1 MASHLVIVESP
12 AKAKTIEKY
21 LGKDFKVL
29 ASYGHVRD
37 LVPKDGA
44 VETDNNFKMNYTP
57 VERNQK
63 HIANIKKELKKA
75 DSIYLAT
82 DPDREG
88 EAISW
93 HLYELL
99 REAKLMKNKR
109 AYRVAFYEITR
120 KAVSEA
126 IAQPREI
133 TMDLVNAQQAR
144 RALDY
149 LVGFN
154 LSPLLWRKIRRGLS
168 AGRVQ
173 SPALRMIVE
182 RELEIEAFDPQEYW
196 SIEAD
201 NLHDGQGFSAKLNRL
216 GNEKVKQFTITNADQ
231 ANTAHRQ
238 LSAAAQGKLRV
249 DKVEKKQRKRNP
261 AAPFTTST
269 LQQEASRKLGFGTQ
283 RTMRTAQRLYEG
295 IDIGAGQVGLITY
308 MRTDS
313 VTLSNDA
320 LNEIREFIAEKFGT
334 NNVPESPRE
343 YKTKSKNAQEAHEAI
358 RPTSA
363 RNEPFKIKQHLGD
376 DEFRLYS
383 LIWKRTIACQMIH
396 ATLDTV
402 SVDLACGSENSFR
415 ASGSTIRDPGF
426 MRVYIE
432 DKDDKKVDDNKENLL
447 PPMQEGDLVDL
458 LEIRLEQHFTEPP
471 PRFGEASLV
480 KTLEEYGIGRPS
492 TYASIITTLLDREYV
507 ELESKRFHP
516 TDVGRVVARFLT
528 QHFPKYVDYD
538 FTAQLENSLD
548 EISRGEM
555 DWLPLMQEFWT
566 TFKTQVDDKMENVS
580 RDEAIQARQIGTDE
594 KTGKPISVRM
604 GRYGPFVQIGTRDDE
619 EKPRFAGLR
628 PGQKMDT
635 ITLEDALELF
645 KLPRDLG
652 VSPEGEQISANIG
665 RFGPYIKYDSKYV
678 SLKVK
683 EGDDPFTV
691 TLERALEL
699 VAEKKEFDA
708 NREIK
713 VFEGTDI
720 RILRGR
726 YGPYITD
733 GVKNAR
739 IPKDVE
745 DPARLDLPTCEE
757 LIEKAP
763 LPKSRRKKSSAK
775 KKAAPKKAA
784 PKKTVKKKAVK
795 KKASRKKAVRKK
807 ATPKP
812 AADAKVTAD
821 AS

>member
-12 AKAKTIEKY
+12 AKARTIEKY

-37 LVPKDGA
+37 LIPKEGA
-44 VETDNNFKMNYTP
+44 VETDNGFKMNYTP

-63 HIANIKKELKKA
+63 HIASIKKELKKA
-75 DSIYLAT
+75 DSLYLAT

-99 REAKLMKNKR
+99 NEKNLMKNKR
-109 AYRVAFYEITR
+109 AYRVAFYEIT
-120 KAVSEA
+120 KQAVSEA
-126 IAQPREI
+126 IAHPREI

-182 RELEIEAFDPQEYW
+182 RELEIEAFNPQEYW
-196 SIEAD
+196 SIESD
-201 NLHDGQGFSAKLNRL
+201 NSFEGEGFSARLNL
-216 GNEKVKQFTITNADQ
+216 LAGEKVKQFTITNADQ
-231 ANTAHRQ
+231 ANDAYRK
-238 LSAAAQGKLRV
+238 LNDAAQGKLRV

-269 LQQEASRKLGFGTQ
+269 LQQEAARKLGFGAQ
-283 RTMRTAQRLYEG
+283 RTMRTAQKLYEG
-295 IDIGAGQVGLITY
+295 IDIGAGQVGLISY

-313 VTLSNDA
+313 VSLSQDA
-320 LNEIREFIAEKFGT
+320 LLEIREFIADKFGE
-334 NNVPESPRE
+334 NNLPETPRE

-363 RNEPFKIKQHLGD
+363 RNEPFKIKEHLGD

-383 LIWKRTIACQMIH
+383 LIWKRTMACQMIH

-402 SVDLACGSENSFR
+402 SVDLGCGSDNTFR
-415 ASGSTIRDPGF
+415 ANGSTIRDPGF

-432 DKDDKKVDDNKENLL
+432 DKDEPKKDDNKENLL
-447 PPMQEGDLVDL
+447 PPLAEGDLVDL
-458 LEIRLEQHFTEPP
+458 HEIRLEQHFTEPP
-471 PRFGEASLV
+471 PRFSEASLV

-528 QHFPKYVDYD
+528 QHFTRYVDYD
-538 FTAQLENSLD
+538 FTAQLEDTLD
-548 EISRGEM
+548 EISRGEAE
-555 DWLPLMQEFWT
+555 WLPLMEEFWT
-566 TFKTQVDDKMENVS
+566 QFKQQVDDKMENVS
-580 RDEAIQARQIGTDE
+580 RDEAIQARQLGVDE
-594 KTGKPISVRM
+594 KSGKPISVRM
-604 GRYGPFVQIGTRDDE
+604 GRYGPFVQIGTREDE

-628 PGQKMDT
+628 PGQKMDS
-635 ITLEDALELF
+635 ITLEEALELF
-645 KLPRDLG
+645 KLPRELG
-652 VSPEGEQISANIG
+652 ESPEGEQISANIG
-665 RFGPYIKYDSKYV
+665 RFGPYIKYDNKFV
-678 SLKVK
+678 SLKAS
-683 EGDDPFTV
+683 EGDDPYTV
-691 TLERALEL
+691 TLERALVL

-720 RILRGR
+720 KILRGR

-733 GVKNAR
+733 GNKNAR
-739 IPKDVE
+739 MPKDVE
-745 DPARLDLPTCEE
+745 DPASLDLKTCEE

-763 LPKSRRKKSSAK
+763 LPKSRRKKAAAKKKSAPKKAAKKKSAK
-775 KKAAPKKAA
+775 KKAA
-784 PKKTVKKKAVK
+784 KKKA
-795 KKASRKKAVRKK
+795 
-807 ATPKP
+807 
-812 AADAKVTAD
+812 TAD
-821 AS
+821 AG

>member
-37 LVPKDGA
+37 LVPKEGA
-44 VETDNNFKMNYTP
+44 VETDNGFKMNYSA

-75 DSIYLAT
+75 DSLYLAT

-99 REAKLMKNKR
+99 NEKNLMKNKH
-109 AYRVAFYEITR
+109 AYRVAFYEITQQ
-120 KAVSEA
+120 AVSEA
-126 IAQPREI
+126 IANPREI

-182 RELEIEAFDPQEYW
+182 RELEIEAFNPLEYW

-201 NLHDGQGFSAKLNRL
+201 NNLDGQAFSAKLNRL
-216 GNEKVKQFTITNADQ
+216 GGEKVKQFTITNAEQ
-231 ANTAHRQ
+231 ANAAHSR
-238 LSAAAQGKLRV
+238 LSEAAQGKLRV

-269 LQQEASRKLGFGTQ
+269 LQQEAARKLGFGAQ

-295 IDIGAGQVGLITY
+295 IDIGAGQVGLISY

-320 LNEIREFIAEKFGT
+320 LNEIREFIAEKFGE
-334 NNVPESPRE
+334 NNLPETPRE

-402 SVDLACGSENSFR
+402 SIDLACGNDNTFR

-432 DKDDKKVDDNKENLL
+432 DKDEPKKDDNKENIL
-447 PPMQEGDLVDL
+447 PPMNEGDIVELQ
-458 LEIRLEQHFTEPP
+458 EIRLEQHFTEPP
-471 PRFGEASLV
+471 PRFSEASLV

-528 QHFPKYVDYD
+528 QHFAQYVDYD
-538 FTAQLENSLD
+538 FTAQLEDSLD
-548 EISRGEM
+548 EISRGEK
-555 DWLPLMQEFWT
+555 DWIPLMENFWT
-566 TFKTQVDDKMENVS
+566 AFKQQVDDKMETVS
-580 RDEAIQARQIGTDE
+580 RDEAIQARQLGTDE
-594 KTGKPISVRM
+594 KSGKPITVRM
-604 GRYGPFVQIGTRDDE
+604 GRYGPFVQIGTREDE
-619 EKPRFAGLR
+619 DKPRFAGLR
-628 PGQKMDT
+628 PGQKMDS

-645 KLPRDLG
+645 KLPRELG
-652 VSPEGEQISANIG
+652 ESPEGEQISANIG
-665 RFGPYIKYDSKYV
+665 RFGPYIKYDSKFV

-683 EGDDPFTV
+683 EGDDPYTV

-720 RILRGR
+720 VVLRGR

-733 GVKNAR
+733 GIKNAR
-739 IPKDVE
+739 IPKDIE
-745 DPARLDLPTCEE
+745 DPATLDLATCQE

-763 LPKSRRKKSSAK
+763 LPKSKRKKAAAK
-775 KKAAPKKAA
+775 KKAAPKKAVR
-784 PKKTVKKKAVK
+784 KKASKKKAVK
-795 KKASRKKAVRKK
+795 KKA
-807 ATPKP
+807 T
-812 AADAKVTAD
+812 AA

>member
-37 LVPKDGA
+37 LVPKEGA
-44 VETDNNFKMNYTP
+44 VETDNNFKMNYSV
-57 VERNQK
+57 VERNEK
-63 HIANIKKELKKA
+63 HINNIIRELRKA
-75 DSIYLAT
+75 DSLYLAT

-99 REAKLMKNKR
+99 KEKNLMKGKR
-109 AYRVAFYEITR
+109 AYRVSFHEITR
-120 KAVSEA
+120 QAVSDA
-126 IAQPREI
+126 VKNPGEI

-182 RELEIEAFDPQEYW
+182 RELEIEAFNPQEYW
-196 SIEAD
+196 TIEAD
-201 NLHDGQGFSAKLNRL
+201 NEFENQQFAAKLTQL
-216 GNEKVKQFTITNADQ
+216 KGEKLKQFSITNSVQAEQAHLHLSDEANGYLLVKQ
-231 ANTAHRQ
+231 
-238 LSAAAQGKLRV
+238 
-249 DKVEKKQRKRNP
+249 VEKKQRKRNP
-261 AAPFTTST
+261 APPFTTST
-269 LQQEASRKLGFGTQ
+269 LQQEASRKLGFGAQ
-283 RTMRTAQRLYEG
+283 KTMRTAQRLYEG
-295 IDIGAGQVGLITY
+295 IDIGAGQVGLISY

-313 VTLSNDA
+313 VTLSNEA
-320 LNEIREFIAEKFGT
+320 LTDIRSLITQKYG
-334 NNVPESPRE
+334 NNTLPEEPRF
-343 YKTKSKNAQEAHEAI
+343 YKTKAKNAQEAHEAV

-363 RNEPFKIKQHLGD
+363 INEPDRIKSYLGD
-376 DEFRLYS
+376 DEYRLYS

-402 SVDLACGSENSFR
+402 SIDLSCGPENIFR

-426 MRVYIE
+426 MRVYTE
-432 DKDDKKVDDNKENLL
+432 GLDDNKQDDTKENIL
-447 PPMQEGDLVDL
+447 PPLKQGDRVDL
-458 LEIRLEQHFTEPP
+458 REIRLEQHFTEPP
-471 PRFGEASLV
+471 PRYSEATLV

-516 TDVGRVVARFLT
+516 TDVGRVVTKFLT
-528 QHFPKYVDYD
+528 QHFAQYVDYD
-538 FTAQLENSLD
+538 FTARLEDALD
-548 EISRGEM
+548 EISRGET
-555 DWLPLMQEFWT
+555 DWLPLMQDFWSN
-566 TFKTQVDDKMENVS
+566 FKKLLDEKMESVS
-580 RDEAIQARQIGTDE
+580 RDEAIQSRQLGIDE

-604 GRYGPFVQIGTRDDE
+604 GRYGPFVQIGTREDE
-619 EKPRFAGLR
+619 DKPRFAGLR
-628 PGQKMDT
+628 PGQKMDQ
-635 ITLEDALELF
+635 IELHEALELF
-645 KLPRDLG
+645 KLPRELG
-652 VSPEGEQISANIG
+652 TSPEGEAISTNIG
-665 RFGPYIKYDSKYV
+665 RFGPYVKYDNKFV
-678 SLKVK
+678 SLNVK
-683 EGDDPFTV
+683 AGDDPYTL

-699 VAEKKEFDA
+699 VRDKKEFDA

-713 VFEGTDI
+713 LFEGTDI
-720 RILRGR
+720 KILRGR

-745 DPARLDLPTCEE
+745 DPETLTLEVCQE

-763 LPKSRRKKSSAK
+763 LPKSRRKKAAAK
-775 KKAAPKKAA
+775 KKAAPKKKTSR
-784 PKKTVKKKAVK
+784 KKSASKKAGKKKA
-795 KKASRKKAVRKK
+795 APRKKANS
-807 ATPKP
+807 
-812 AADAKVTAD
+812 KVTSTKE
-821 AS
+821 ASPAS

>member
-12 AKAKTIEKY
+12 AKARTIEKY
-21 LGKDFKVL
+21 LGKDYKVL

-37 LVPKDGA
+37 LVPKEGA
-44 VETDNNFKMNYTP
+44 VETDNHFKMNYTP

-99 REAKLMKNKR
+99 KEKNLMKDKR

-120 KAVSEA
+120 QAVSEA
-126 IAQPREI
+126 IEHPREI

-182 RELEIEAFDPQEYW
+182 REQEIEAFNPQEYW

-201 NLHDGQGFSAKLNRL
+201 NQFEGESFSARL
-216 GNEKVKQFTITNADQ
+216 TRLHGEKVQQFTITNEADAQ
-231 ANTAHRQ
+231 
-238 LSAAAQGKLRV
+238 SAYRSLNDAAQGRLKV
-249 DKVEKKQRKRNP
+249 AKVEKKQRKRNP
-261 AAPFTTST
+261 APPFTTST
-269 LQQEASRKLGFGTQ
+269 LQQEAARKLGFGAQ

-295 IDIGAGQVGLITY
+295 IDIGAGQVGLISY

-320 LNEIREFIAEKFGT
+320 VQEIRDFIADKFGE
-334 NNVPESPRE
+334 NNLPETPRV

-383 LIWKRTIACQMIH
+383 LIWKRTMACQMIH

-402 SVDLACGSENSFR
+402 AVDLAAGDEHGFR
-415 ASGSTIRDPGF
+415 ANGSTIRDPGF

-432 DKDDKKVDDNKENLL
+432 DKDDNKKDDNKENIL
-447 PPMQEGDLVDL
+447 PPMQQGDIVDL
-458 LEIRLEQHFTEPP
+458 REIRLEQHFTEPP
-471 PRFGEASLV
+471 PRYSEASLV
-480 KTLEEYGIGRPS
+480 KALEDYGIGRPS

-507 ELESKRFHP
+507 ELENKRFHP
-516 TDVGRVVARFLT
+516 TDVGRVVSRFLT
-528 QHFPKYVDYD
+528 QHFPQYVDYD
-538 FTAQLENSLD
+538 FTAQLEDSLD
-548 EISRGEM
+548 EISRGET
-555 DWLPLMQEFWT
+555 DWLPLMEEFWT
-566 TFKTQVDDKMENVS
+566 TFKNQVDDKMENVS
-580 RDEAIQARQIGTDE
+580 RDEAIQSRQLGVDE

-604 GRYGPFVQIGTRDDE
+604 GRYGPFVQIGTREDE

-635 ITLEDALELF
+635 ITLDEALELF
-645 KLPRDLG
+645 KLPRELG
-652 VSPEGEQISANIG
+652 ESPEGEKISANIG
-665 RFGPYIKYDSKYV
+665 RFGPYVKYDDKFV
-678 SLKVK
+678 SIKTA
-683 EGDDPFTV
+683 EGDDPYTI

-713 VFEGTDI
+713 VFDGTDI
-720 RILRGR
+720 KILRGR

-745 DPARLDLPTCEE
+745 DPASLDLETCRD

-763 LPKSRRKKSSAK
+763 LPKSKRKKAAAK
-775 KKAAPKKAA
+775 KKAAPKKA
-784 PKKTVKKKAVK
+784 VKKKAAK
-795 KKASRKKAVRKK
+795 KKAAAKK
-807 ATPKP
+807 AT
-812 AADAKVTAD
+812 ADPG
-821 AS
+821 

>member
-1 MASHLVIVESP
+1 MPSHLVIVESP
-12 AKAKTIEKY
+12 AKARTIEKY

-37 LVPKDGA
+37 LVAKEGA

-63 HIANIKKELKKA
+63 HIASIKKELKKA

-99 REAKLMKNKR
+99 RERDLMKNKK

-120 KAVSEA
+120 QAVSEA
-126 IAQPREI
+126 IANPREI

-182 RELEIEAFDPQEYW
+182 RELEIEAFNPQEYW
-196 SIEAD
+196 SIESD
-201 NLHDGQGFSAKLNRL
+201 NVFEDQPFSAKLNQL
-216 GNEKVKQFTITNADQ
+216 AGEKVKQFTITNAEQ
-231 ANTAHRQ
+231 AQAAHRR
-238 LSAAAQGKLRV
+238 LSDAAQGKLRV
-249 DKVEKKQRKRNP
+249 ARVEKKQRKRNP
-261 AAPFTTST
+261 APPFTTST
-269 LQQEASRKLGFGTQ
+269 LQQEASRKLGFGAQ

-295 IDIGAGQVGLITY
+295 IDIGAGQVGLISY

-320 LNEIREFIAEKFGT
+320 ISEIREFIADKFGK
-334 NNVPESPRE
+334 NNLPETPRE

-383 LIWKRTIACQMIH
+383 LIWKRTMACQMIH

-402 SVDLACGSENSFR
+402 SIDLACGSDNSFR
-415 ASGSTIRDPGF
+415 ANGSTIRDPGF

-432 DKDDKKVDDNKENLL
+432 DKDEPKKDDSKENLL
-447 PPMQEGDLVDL
+447 PPMQEGDIVDIN
-458 LEIRLEQHFTEPP
+458 EIRLEQHFTEPP
-471 PRFGEASLV
+471 PRYSEASLV
-480 KTLEEYGIGRPS
+480 KALEEYGIGRPS

-507 ELESKRFHP
+507 ELENKRFHP

-528 QHFPKYVDYD
+528 QHFKQYVDYD
-538 FTAQLENSLD
+538 FTAQLEDSLD
-548 EISRGEM
+548 AISRGEK
-555 DWLPLMQEFWT
+555 DWLPLMEDFWS

-580 RDEAIQARQIGTDE
+580 RDEAIQSRHLGEDK

-604 GRYGPFVQIGTRDDE
+604 GRYGPFVQIGTREDE

-628 PGQKMDT
+628 PGQKMDS
-635 ITLEDALELF
+635 ITLEEALELF
-645 KLPRDLG
+645 KLPRELG
-652 VSPEGEQISANIG
+652 VSPEGEEISANIG
-665 RFGPYIKYDSKYV
+665 RFGPYIKYDSKFV

-683 EGDDPFTV
+683 EGDDPYTI

-713 VFEGTDI
+713 MFEGTDI
-720 RILRGR
+720 KILRGR

-733 GVKNAR
+733 GIKNAR
-739 IPKDVE
+739 IPKDIE
-745 DPARLDLPTCEE
+745 DPAILDLATCEE

-763 LPKSRRKKSSAK
+763 LPKSKRKKAAVK
-775 KKAAPKKAA
+775 KKAAA
-784 PKKTVKKKAVK
+784 KKTVKKKAAKKKTVK
-795 KKASRKKAVRKK
+795 KKA
-807 ATPKP
+807 
-812 AADAKVTAD
+812 TAD

>member
-1 MASHLVIVESP
+1 MPSHLVIVESP
-12 AKAKTIEKY
+12 AKARTIEKY

-37 LVPKDGA
+37 LVAKEGA

-63 HIANIKKELKKA
+63 HIASIKKELKKA

-99 REAKLMKNKR
+99 RERDLMKNKK

-120 KAVSEA
+120 QAVSEA
-126 IAQPREI
+126 IANPREI

-182 RELEIEAFDPQEYW
+182 RELEIEAFNPQEYW
-196 SIEAD
+196 SIESD
-201 NLHDGQGFSAKLNRL
+201 NVFEDQPFSAKLNQL
-216 GNEKVKQFTITNADQ
+216 AGEKVKQFTITNAEQ
-231 ANTAHRQ
+231 AQAAHRR
-238 LSAAAQGKLRV
+238 LSDAAQGKLRV
-249 DKVEKKQRKRNP
+249 ARVEKKQRKRNP
-261 AAPFTTST
+261 APPFTTST
-269 LQQEASRKLGFGTQ
+269 LQQEASRKLGFGAQ

-295 IDIGAGQVGLITY
+295 IDIGAGQVGLISY

-320 LNEIREFIAEKFGT
+320 ISEIREFIADKFGK
-334 NNVPESPRE
+334 NNLPETPRE

-363 RNEPFKIKQHLGD
+363 HNEPFKIKQHLGD

-383 LIWKRTIACQMIH
+383 LIWKRTMACQMIH

-402 SVDLACGSENSFR
+402 SIDLACGSDNSFR
-415 ASGSTIRDPGF
+415 ANGSTIRDPGF

-432 DKDDKKVDDNKENLL
+432 DKDEPKKDDSKENLL
-447 PPMQEGDLVDL
+447 PPMQEGDIVDIN
-458 LEIRLEQHFTEPP
+458 EIRLEQHFTEPP
-471 PRFGEASLV
+471 PRYSEASLV
-480 KTLEEYGIGRPS
+480 KALEEYGIGRPS

-507 ELESKRFHP
+507 ELENKRFHP

-528 QHFPKYVDYD
+528 QHFKQYVDYD
-538 FTAQLENSLD
+538 FTAQLEDSLD
-548 EISRGEM
+548 AISRGEK
-555 DWLPLMQEFWT
+555 DWLPLMEDFWS

-580 RDEAIQARQIGTDE
+580 RDEAIQSRHLGEDK

-604 GRYGPFVQIGTRDDE
+604 GRYGPFVQIGTREDE

-628 PGQKMDT
+628 PGQKMDS
-635 ITLEDALELF
+635 ITLEEALELL
-645 KLPRDLG
+645 KLPRELG
-652 VSPEGEQISANIG
+652 VSPEGEEISANIG
-665 RFGPYIKYDSKYV
+665 RFGPYIKYDSKFV

-683 EGDDPFTV
+683 EGDDPYTI

-713 VFEGTDI
+713 MFEGTDI
-720 RILRGR
+720 KILRGR

-733 GVKNAR
+733 GIKNAR
-739 IPKDVE
+739 IPKDIE
-745 DPARLDLPTCEE
+745 DPAILDLATCEE

-763 LPKSRRKKSSAK
+763 LPKSKR
-775 KKAAPKKAA
+775 KKAAVNKKAA
-784 PKKTVKKKAVK
+784 AKKTVKKKAAKKKTVK
-795 KKASRKKAVRKK
+795 KKA
-807 ATPKP
+807 
-812 AADAKVTAD
+812 TAD

>member
-37 LVPKDGA
+37 LVPKEGA
-44 VETDNNFKMNYTP
+44 VETDNNFKMNYSV
-57 VERNQK
+57 VERNEK
-63 HIANIKKELKKA
+63 HINNIIRELRKA
-75 DSIYLAT
+75 DSLYLAT

-99 REAKLMKNKR
+99 KEKNLMKGKR
-109 AYRVAFYEITR
+109 AYRVSFHEITR
-120 KAVSEA
+120 QAVSDA
-126 IAQPREI
+126 VSSPGEI

-182 RELEIEAFDPQEYW
+182 RELEIEAFNPQEYW
-196 SIEAD
+196 TIEAD
-201 NLHDGQGFSAKLNRL
+201 NEFENQQFAAKLTEL
-216 GNEKVKQFTITNADQ
+216 KGEKLKQFSITNSVQAEQAHQHLSDEANGYLLVKQ
-231 ANTAHRQ
+231 
-238 LSAAAQGKLRV
+238 
-249 DKVEKKQRKRNP
+249 VEKKQRKRNP
-261 AAPFTTST
+261 APPFTTST
-269 LQQEASRKLGFGTQ
+269 LQQEASRKLGFGAQ
-283 RTMRTAQRLYEG
+283 KTMRTAQRLYEG
-295 IDIGAGQVGLITY
+295 IDIGAGQVGLISY

-320 LNEIREFIAEKFGT
+320 LADIRSLITQKYG
-334 NNVPESPRE
+334 NNALPEEPRF
-343 YKTKSKNAQEAHEAI
+343 YKTKAKNAQEAHEAV

-363 RNEPFKIKQHLGD
+363 MNEPDRIKSYLGD
-376 DEFRLYS
+376 DEYRLYS

-402 SVDLACGSENSFR
+402 SIDLSCGPENIFR

-426 MRVYIE
+426 MRVYTE
-432 DKDDKKVDDNKENLL
+432 GLDDKKQDDTKENIL
-447 PPMQEGDLVDL
+447 PPLKQGDRVDL
-458 LEIRLEQHFTEPP
+458 REIRLEQHFTEPP
-471 PRFGEASLV
+471 PRYSEATLV

-516 TDVGRVVARFLT
+516 TDVGRVVAKFLT
-528 QHFPKYVDYD
+528 QHFAQYVDYD
-538 FTAQLENSLD
+538 FTARLEDSLD
-548 EISRGEM
+548 EISRGET
-555 DWLPLMQEFWT
+555 DWLPLMQEFWSN
-566 TFKTQVDDKMENVS
+566 FKKLLDEKMESVS
-580 RDEAIQARQIGTDE
+580 RDEAIQSRQLGIDE

-604 GRYGPFVQIGTRDDE
+604 GRYGPFVQIGTREDE
-619 EKPRFAGLR
+619 DKPRFAGLR
-628 PGQKMDT
+628 PGQKMDQ
-635 ITLEDALELF
+635 IELHEALELF
-645 KLPRDLG
+645 KLPRELG
-652 VSPEGEQISANIG
+652 TSPEGEAISTNIG
-665 RFGPYIKYDSKYV
+665 RFGPYVKYDNKFV
-678 SLKVK
+678 SLNVK
-683 EGDDPFTV
+683 AGDDPYTL

-699 VAEKKEFDA
+699 VRDKKEFDA

-713 VFEGTDI
+713 LFEGTDI
-720 RILRGR
+720 KILRGR

-745 DPARLDLPTCEE
+745 DPETLTLEVCQE

-763 LPKSRRKKSSAK
+763 LPKSRRKKAAAK
-775 KKAAPKKAA
+775 KKAAPKK
-784 PKKTVKKKAVK
+784 
-795 KKASRKKAVRKK
+795 KASRKKSASKKTGKKKTTPRKK
-807 ATPKP
+807 ANS
-812 AADAKVTAD
+812 KVTSTKE
-821 AS
+821 ASPAS

>member
-37 LVPKDGA
+37 LVPKEGA
-44 VETDNNFKMNYTP
+44 VETDNNFKMNYSV
-57 VERNQK
+57 VERNEK
-63 HIANIKKELKKA
+63 HINNIKKELRKA

-99 REAKLMKNKR
+99 KEKNLMKNKH
-109 AYRVAFYEITR
+109 AYRVAFHEITR
-120 KAVSEA
+120 QAVSEA
-126 IAQPREI
+126 VSNPREI

-182 RELEIEAFDPQEYW
+182 RELEIEAFNPQEYW
-196 SIEAD
+196 TIESD
-201 NLHDGQGFSAKLNRL
+201 NEFENQLFAARL
-216 GNEKVKQFTITNADQ
+216 SLLKGEKVKQFTITSSEQ
-231 ANTAHRQ
+231 AELAHRH
-238 LSAAAQGKLRV
+238 LSDAADGKLLV
-249 DKVEKKQRKRNP
+249 KQVEKKQRKRNP
-261 AAPFTTST
+261 APPFTTST
-269 LQQEASRKLGFGTQ
+269 LQQEASRKLGFGAQ
-283 RTMRTAQRLYEG
+283 KTMRTAQRLYEG
-295 IDIGAGQVGLITY
+295 IDIGAGQVGLISY

-313 VTLSNDA
+313 VTLSADA
-320 LNEIREFIAEKFGT
+320 LADIRSLIAQKYGDST
-334 NNVPESPRE
+334 LPEEPRF
-343 YKTKSKNAQEAHEAI
+343 YKTKAKNAQEAHEAI

-363 RNEPFKIKQHLGD
+363 MNEPEKIKSYLGD
-376 DEFRLYS
+376 DEYRLYS

-402 SVDLACGSENSFR
+402 SIDLSCGVDNIFR
-415 ASGSTIRDPGF
+415 ATGSTIRDPGF
-426 MRVYIE
+426 MRVYTE
-432 DKDDKKVDDNKENLL
+432 GLDDNKQDDTRENIL
-447 PPMQEGDLVDL
+447 PPLKEGDRVDL
-458 LEIRLEQHFTEPP
+458 KEIRLEQHFTEPP
-471 PRFGEASLV
+471 PRYSEATLV

-492 TYASIITTLLDREYV
+492 TYASIVTTLLDREYV

-528 QHFPKYVDYD
+528 QHFARYVDYD
-538 FTAQLENSLD
+538 FTARLEDTLD
-548 EISRGEM
+548 EISRWAA
-555 DWLPLMQEFWT
+555 DWLQLMQDFWGN
-566 TFKTQVDDKMENVS
+566 FKKLVDEKMESVS
-580 RDEAIQARQIGTDE
+580 RDEAIQSRQLGIDE
-594 KTGKPISVRM
+594 KTGKPITVRM

-628 PGQKMDT
+628 PGQKMDK
-635 ITLEDALELF
+635 IDLQEALELF
-645 KLPRDLG
+645 KLPRELG
-652 VSPEGEQISANIG
+652 TSPEGEAISTNIG
-665 RFGPYIKYDSKYV
+665 RFGPYVKYGSKFV
-678 SLKVK
+678 SLNVK
-683 EGDDPFTV
+683 EGDDPYTL

-699 VAEKKEFDA
+699 VRDKKEFDA

-713 VFEGTDI
+713 VFAGTDI
-720 RILRGR
+720 KVLRGR

-745 DPARLDLPTCEE
+745 DPETLTLEVCQE

-763 LPKSRRKKSSAK
+763 LPKSRRKKAAAK
-775 KKAAPKKAA
+775 KKAAPKK
-784 PKKTVKKKAVK
+784 KASK
-795 KKASRKKAVRKK
+795 KKASKKKVAKK
-807 ATPKP
+807 KVVNQKEANP
-812 AADAKVTAD
+812 A
-821 AS
+821 S

>member
-12 AKAKTIEKY
+12 AKARTIEKY

-37 LVPKDGA
+37 LIPKEGA

-63 HIANIKKELKKA
+63 HLATIKKELKKA
-75 DSIYLAT
+75 DSLYLAT

-99 REAKLMKNKR
+99 KEKNLMKNKR
-109 AYRVAFYEITR
+109 AYRVAFYEIT
-120 KAVSEA
+120 KQAVSEA
-126 IAQPREI
+126 IAHPREI

-182 RELEIEAFDPQEYW
+182 RELEIEAFNPREYW
-196 SIEAD
+196 SIESD
-201 NLHDGQGFSAKLNRL
+201 NDFNGEAFSARLNLL
-216 GNEKVKQFTITNADQ
+216 GGEKVKQFTITNADQ
-231 ANTAHRQ
+231 ANDAHRR
-238 LSAAAQGKLRV
+238 LNESAQGKLRV
-249 DKVEKKQRKRNP
+249 AKVEKKQRKRNP

-269 LQQEASRKLGFGTQ
+269 LQQEAARKLGFGAQ
-283 RTMRTAQRLYEG
+283 RTMRTAQKLYEG
-295 IDIGAGQVGLITY
+295 IDIGAGQVGLISY

-313 VTLSNDA
+313 VALSNDA
-320 LNEIREFIAEKFGT
+320 LDEIREFIADKFGE
-334 NNVPESPRE
+334 NNLPEQPRE

-363 RNEPFKIKQHLGD
+363 RNEPFKIKEHLGD

-383 LIWKRTIACQMIH
+383 LIWKRTMACQMIH

-402 SVDLACGSENSFR
+402 SIDLACGSDNSFR
-415 ASGSTIRDPGF
+415 ANGSTIRDPGF

-432 DKDDKKVDDNKENLL
+432 DKDEPKKDDNKENLL
-447 PPMQEGDLVDL
+447 PALAEGDIVDL
-458 LEIRLEQHFTEPP
+458 HEIRLEQHFTEPP
-471 PRFGEASLV
+471 PRYSEASLV

-528 QHFPKYVDYD
+528 QHFPQYVDYD
-538 FTAQLENSLD
+538 FTAQLEDTLD
-548 EISRGEM
+548 EISRGEAE
-555 DWLPLMQEFWT
+555 WLPLMEEFWT
-566 TFKTQVDDKMENVS
+566 SFKQRVDDKMENVT
-580 RDEAIQARQIGTDE
+580 RDEAIQARQLGVDE
-594 KTGKPISVRM
+594 KSGKPISVRM
-604 GRYGPFVQIGTRDDE
+604 GRYGPFVQIGTREDE

-628 PGQKMDT
+628 PGQKMDS
-635 ITLEDALELF
+635 ITLEEALQLF
-645 KLPRDLG
+645 KLPRELG

-665 RFGPYIKYDSKYV
+665 RFGPYIKYDNKFV
-678 SLKVK
+678 SLKVA
-683 EGDDPFTV
+683 EGDDPYTV

-720 RILRGR
+720 KILRGR

-733 GVKNAR
+733 GNKNAR

-745 DPARLDLPTCEE
+745 DPASLDLATCQE

-763 LPKSRRKKSSAK
+763 LPKSRRKRAAAK

-784 PKKTVKKKAVK
+784 KKKTVKKKAAK
-795 KKASRKKAVRKK
+795 KKAI
-807 ATPKP
+807 
-812 AADAKVTAD
+812 ADAG
-821 AS
+821 

>member
-12 AKAKTIEKY
+12 AKARTIEKY
-21 LGKDFKVL
+21 LGKDYKVL

-37 LVPKDGA
+37 LVPKEGA
-44 VETDNNFKMNYTP
+44 VETDNHFKMNYTP

-99 REAKLMKNKR
+99 KEKNLMKDKR

-120 KAVSEA
+120 QAVSEA
-126 IAQPREI
+126 IEHPREI

-182 RELEIEAFDPQEYW
+182 REQEIEAFNPQEYW

-201 NLHDGQGFSAKLNRL
+201 NQFEGESFSARL
-216 GNEKVKQFTITNADQ
+216 TRLYGEKVQQFTITNEADAQ
-231 ANTAHRQ
+231 
-238 LSAAAQGKLRV
+238 SAYRSLNDAAQGRLKV
-249 DKVEKKQRKRNP
+249 AKVEKKQRKRNP
-261 AAPFTTST
+261 APPFTTST
-269 LQQEASRKLGFGTQ
+269 LQQEAARKLGFGAQ

-295 IDIGAGQVGLITY
+295 IDIGAGQVGLISY

-320 LNEIREFIAEKFGT
+320 VQEIRDFIADKFGE
-334 NNVPESPRE
+334 NNLPETPRV

-383 LIWKRTIACQMIH
+383 LIWKRTMACQMIH

-402 SVDLACGSENSFR
+402 AVDLAAGDEHGFR
-415 ASGSTIRDPGF
+415 ANGSTIRDPGF

-432 DKDDKKVDDNKENLL
+432 DKDDNKKDDNKENIL
-447 PPMQEGDLVDL
+447 PPMQQGDIVDL
-458 LEIRLEQHFTEPP
+458 REIRLEQHFTEPP
-471 PRFGEASLV
+471 PRYSEASLV
-480 KTLEEYGIGRPS
+480 KALEDYGIGRPS

-507 ELESKRFHP
+507 ELENKRFHP
-516 TDVGRVVARFLT
+516 TDVGRVVSRFLT
-528 QHFPKYVDYD
+528 QHFPQYVDYD
-538 FTAQLENSLD
+538 FTAQLEDSLD
-548 EISRGEM
+548 EISRGET
-555 DWLPLMQEFWT
+555 DWLPLMEEFWT
-566 TFKTQVDDKMENVS
+566 TFKNQVDDKMENVS
-580 RDEAIQARQIGTDE
+580 RDEAIQSRQLGVDE

-604 GRYGPFVQIGTRDDE
+604 GRYGPFVQIGTREDE

-635 ITLEDALELF
+635 ITLDEALELF
-645 KLPRDLG
+645 KLPRELG
-652 VSPEGEQISANIG
+652 ESPEGEKISANIG
-665 RFGPYIKYDSKYV
+665 RFGPYVKYDDKFV
-678 SLKVK
+678 SIKTA
-683 EGDDPFTV
+683 EGDDPYTI

-713 VFEGTDI
+713 VFDGTDI
-720 RILRGR
+720 KILRGR

-745 DPARLDLPTCEE
+745 DPASLDLETCRD

-763 LPKSRRKKSSAK
+763 LPKSKRKKAAAK

-784 PKKTVKKKAVK
+784 KKKAAK
-795 KKASRKKAVRKK
+795 KKAAAKK
-807 ATPKP
+807 AT
-812 AADAKVTAD
+812 ADPG
-821 AS
+821 